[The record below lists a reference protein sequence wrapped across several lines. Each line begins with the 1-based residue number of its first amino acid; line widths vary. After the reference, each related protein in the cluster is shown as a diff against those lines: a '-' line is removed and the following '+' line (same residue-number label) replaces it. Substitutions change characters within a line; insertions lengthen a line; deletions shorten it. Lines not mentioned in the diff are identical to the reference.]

1 MMFKTIKL
9 IVLMSIFTFLV
20 IPVKAQASV
29 NSIFAEESIDTAL
42 YNKFDAVAKTYLKSA
57 YGNRV
62 SNTKLES
69 CFNPCFAFA
78 TTWGEAGASNYSV
91 SNTTVMDF
99 TPSRYEAKI
108 RWADVV
114 KNIECVD
121 EYWYIT
127 FADNEYN
134 KGTKGNAYQ
143 MPVGLL
149 QYPSEGSR
157 ETANYV
163 SLGVG
168 PYQITSSDWTQWPLT
183 NRVSPLSGWDATL
196 RKAGTLW
203 IDAARSYNY
212 ETTIYA
218 CSSLAH
224 QGGGLFK
231 YDFSTKLFQAMDK
244 QEVHEAIVDA
254 GTCMYN
260 DFLVS
265 RQKGSKGTIA
275 QLNLSKYNKMV
286 VDKTGIDFSKFSGG
300 VGSTNKGNYTLNHT
314 IRYVFYKLYFNG
326 GIYEETW

>member
-1 MMFKTIKL
+1 MFKVIRL
-9 IVLMSIFTFLV
+9 VVVILGFLFLLNP
-20 IPVKAQASV
+20 IDARASV
-29 NSIFAEESIDTAL
+29 DSTFIEGPVDTVL
-42 YNKFDAVAKTYLKSA
+42 YSKFNANAKTYLKSA

-78 TTWGEAGASNYSV
+78 TTWGEAGASNYGI

-99 TPSRYEAKI
+99 TPSRYKAKI
-108 RWADVV
+108 RWTDVI
-114 KNIECVD
+114 KNIDCVD

-127 FADNEYN
+127 FADEEYN

-143 MPVGLL
+143 MPIGLL

-157 ETANYV
+157 DSANYV

-183 NRVSPLSGWDATL
+183 DRVSPLSGWDATL

-203 IDAARSYNY
+203 VDTAKSYNY

-231 YDFSTKLFQAMDK
+231 YDFSTKLFKTMDTP
-244 QEVHEAIVDA
+244 EVHKAIVDV

-260 DFLVS
+260 DFLAS
-265 RQKGSKGTIA
+265 RQRGSKGTVA

-314 IRYVFYKLYFNG
+314 LRYVFYKLYFNG
-326 GIYEETW
+326 GIYEEAW